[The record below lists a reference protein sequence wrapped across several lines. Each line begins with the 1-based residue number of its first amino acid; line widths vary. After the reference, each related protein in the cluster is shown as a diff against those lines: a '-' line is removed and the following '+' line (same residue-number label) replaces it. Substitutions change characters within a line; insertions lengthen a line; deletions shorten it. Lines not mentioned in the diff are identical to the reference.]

1 MANPRKPRSLKII
14 QRTIRKDRDRPEPV
28 FPAAANLEPP
38 DWLGTVDALNLWRKL
53 VGLLVPNGLLTEAD
67 VMPLGH
73 LCNAHGEI
81 LKLYRAG
88 MEPTAAQRAQLR
100 YLFDE
105 FGLTPASRGKV
116 RPSTDGKAKNAF
128 QALTGTE

>member
-1 MANPRKPRSLKII
+1 MSNRRKPRRLKII
-14 QRTIRKDRDRPEPV
+14 QRTLRKDRDHPEPE
-28 FPAAANLEPP
+28 FPPLTSAEPP
-38 DWLGTVDALNLWRKL
+38 DWLGSVDALALWNQL
-53 VGLLVPNGLLTEAD
+53 IGLLLPTGVMTQAD
-67 VMPLGH
+67 VAPLGH

-116 RPSTDGKAKNAF
+116 RPATDGKAKNAF

>member
-1 MANPRKPRSLKII
+1 MANKRKPRALKII
-14 QRTIRKDRDRPEPV
+14 QRTLRKDRDHPEPE
-28 FPAAANLEPP
+28 FPPATNLDPP
-38 DWLGTVDALNLWRKL
+38 DWLGSVDALNLWKTL
-53 VGLLVPNGLLTEAD
+53 VGLLAPQGLLTEAD

-100 YLFDE
+100 YMFDE

-116 RPSTDGKAKNAF
+116 KQSGTGQVKNPF